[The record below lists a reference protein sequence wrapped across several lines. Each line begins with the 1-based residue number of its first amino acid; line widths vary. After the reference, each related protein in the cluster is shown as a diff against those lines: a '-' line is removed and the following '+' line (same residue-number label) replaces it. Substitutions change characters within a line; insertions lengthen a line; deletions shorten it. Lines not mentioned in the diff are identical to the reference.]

1 MKRTAARRRRPAGPI
16 NAGFLLI
23 AIPVAGL
30 LAFGVLGKHDGA
42 GFRAELRYANCSQA
56 HAAGRYDIPRSD
68 PAYASRLDADNDGLA
83 CEPMDSR

>member
-30 LAFGVLGKHDGA
+30 LVFGVLGKHDRA
-42 GFRAELRYANCSQA
+42 GLRYANCSQA

>member
-30 LAFGVLGKHDGA
+30 LVFGVLGKHDRA
-42 GFRAELRYANCSQA
+42 GLRYANCSQA

-68 PAYASRLDADNDGLA
+68 PDYASHLDSDDDGLA
-83 CEPMDSR
+83 CEPYGGR